1 MASIDFDKLDG
12 YIKNAFFDSVN
23 KDSELFCAIDT
34 SGVAALPRLEKRI
47 LKLIRQ
53 RTKAGV
59 NRFNYKRRRAYKLVG
74 VIAAVLM
81 ILYLSLS
88 VYAGTKG
95 MRAVD
100 LIILNFDKFVSMEAG
115 ESIEI
120 NNSYFVKNGESYKY
134 KTVEDAVS
142 KGGLDIMYPSVLPE
156 GVHITQINHL
166 YSGIGDDYYI
176 SIVNSNNIFVSA
188 RNHNFTDKKYLEK
201 NEVYEVNGCTYYL
214 TVNEV
219 AYFAFCQTDGLE
231 YYVQCDNKDDLMLII
246 DNMKKL
252 S

>member
-1 MASIDFDKLDG
+1 MECGKFEK
-12 YIKNAFFDSVN
+12 YIKLAMLECADR
-23 KDSELFCAIDT
+23 DSELFCTIDT

-47 LKLIRQ
+47 QKLIGK

-59 NRFNYKRRRAYKLVG
+59 NRFQYKRRRAYKLVG

-95 MRAVD
+95 MSAVD

-156 GVHITQINHL
+156 GVHITQIEHL
-166 YSGIGDDYYI
+166 YSGIGDDYHI

-188 RNHNFTDKKYLEK
+188 RNHDFTDKKYLEK

-214 TVNEV
+214 TVNDI
-219 AYFAFCQTDGLE
+219 AYFAFCQYDGLE
-231 YYVQCDNKDDLMLII
+231 YYIQCKDKDDLMLII
-246 DNMKKL
+246 DNMKKV